1 MIEKLKEYR
10 NAFEAKKAELL
21 ATEINIEA
29 DVEEY
34 RKNLI
39 AEAEAKKNAEI
50 AKIDSD
56 IDCINHIIA
65 SEEASAVVA
74 EPIVEEN
81 PQE

>member
-21 ATEINIEA
+21 AIDINIEPA
-29 DVEEY
+29 VEEY
-34 RKNLI
+34 RNKMI

-56 IDCINHIIA
+56 IDCIDKIIA
-65 SEEASAVVA
+65 SEEASAVA
-74 EPIVEEN
+74 EPVVEEN

>member
-21 ATEINIEA
+21 AMEINIEPA
-29 DVEEY
+29 VEEY
-34 RKNLI
+34 RNKMI
-39 AEAEAKKNAEI
+39 ADAEAKKNAEI

-56 IDCINHIIA
+56 IDCIDKIIA
-65 SEEASAVVA
+65 SEEASVA
-74 EPIVEEN
+74 GPVVEEN

>member
-21 ATEINIEA
+21 AMDINIEPA
-29 DVEEY
+29 VEEY
-34 RKNLI
+34 RNKMI

-56 IDCINHIIA
+56 IDCIDKIIA
-65 SEEASAVVA
+65 SEEASAVA
-74 EPIVEEN
+74 EPVVEEN

>member
-21 ATEINIEA
+21 AMDINIEPA
-29 DVEEY
+29 VEEY
-34 RKNLI
+34 RNKMI

-56 IDCINHIIA
+56 IDCIDKIIA
-65 SEEASAVVA
+65 SEEASAVA
-74 EPIVEEN
+74 EPVLEEN

>member
-21 ATEINIEA
+21 AMDINIEPA
-29 DVEEY
+29 VEEY
-34 RKNLI
+34 RNKMI
-39 AEAEAKKNAEI
+39 ADAEAKKNAEI

-56 IDCINHIIA
+56 IDCIDKIIA
-65 SEEASAVVA
+65 SEEASAVA
-74 EPIVEEN
+74 EPVVEEN

>member
-21 ATEINIEA
+21 ATEINIEPA
-29 DVEEY
+29 VEEY

-56 IDCINHIIA
+56 IDCIDKIIA
-65 SEEASAVVA
+65 SEEASAVA
-74 EPIVEEN
+74 EPVVEEN